1 VQDDVAV
8 LSDTDIIALTGR
20 PQSIAGGPPR
30 ITETRFIM
38 IAHPST
44 ATDGGL
50 V

>member
-1 VQDDVAV
+1 MQDDVAV
-8 LSDTDIIALTGR
+8 LNDSAIAPTGR

-38 IAHPST
+38 IAHSST

>member
-8 LSDTDIIALTGR
+8 LNDSAIVPTGR

-30 ITETRFIM
+30 ITETRFVM
-38 IAHPST
+38 TAHPSI
-44 ATDGGL
+44 ATSGEL